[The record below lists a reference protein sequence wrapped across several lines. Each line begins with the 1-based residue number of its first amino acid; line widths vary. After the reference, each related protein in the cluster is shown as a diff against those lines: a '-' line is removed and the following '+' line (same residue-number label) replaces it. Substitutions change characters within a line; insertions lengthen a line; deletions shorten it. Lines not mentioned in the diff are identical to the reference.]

1 MEEKL
6 YCISYDSVWIGNN
19 EIHPDYDYIM
29 AKSDEDAISIAKQLT
44 VAGLDYKDVGHVDLE
59 LLSVTE
65 IDTETGDDLRTVWC

>member
-6 YCISYDSVWIGNN
+6 YCISYDSVWIGNK
-19 EIHPDYDYIM
+19 EIHPDYDYIS
-29 AKSDEDAISIAKQLT
+29 AKSDEDAIRIAKQLT

-65 IDTETGDDLRTVWC
+65 IDINTGDDLRTVWC